1 MGVTRTFR
9 IMAAAAA
16 VSALAACASNLDDLD
31 GPVRPLGDFYLGH
44 NVVVASSA
52 TKGPLSRDASE
63 EELETAL
70 KAAIDQRFRRFDGE
84 RLYHIA
90 ISVDGYVLAQPGIPV
105 VAAPRSALIFG
116 VTIWDDALETKLN
129 DPPHRITVLEDLS
142 GDTVV
147 GSGLTRT
154 AEEQLEALAYNAAR
168 ATERWMR
175 ENMEWFTT
183 HPPTVPAAVPAAAA
197 D

>member
-1 MGVTRTFR
+1 VGLIESFR
-9 IMAAAAA
+9 IVAAA
-16 VSALAACASNLDDLD
+16 VAVAAVAGCSSSLDDLD
-31 GPVRPLGDFYLGH
+31 GPVQPLGDFYLGH
-44 NVVVASSA
+44 NIVVADNV
-52 TKGPLSRDASE
+52 TRGPLSREATN
-63 EELETAL
+63 EELETAIRD
-70 KAAIDQRFRRFDGE
+70 AIDRRFRRFDGE

-129 DPPHRITVLEDLS
+129 ETPHRITVLEDLS
-142 GDTVV
+142 GDTLV

-154 AEEQLEALAYNAAR
+154 AEEQLAVLAYNAAR

-175 ENMEWFTT
+175 ENMVWFTT
-183 HPPTVPAAVPAAAA
+183 HPPTPLP